1 MSGLSPLAS
10 HDMWHTDSL
19 IKPPVMRHIKHSE
32 SMPDGIIYIII
43 NQATLNKDN
52 SYYDSSLSHSR
63 LDSILK
69 MCCETVF
76 FCTLDGL
83 IL

>member
-1 MSGLSPLAS
+1 
-10 HDMWHTDSL
+10 
-19 IKPPVMRHIKHSE
+19 
-32 SMPDGIIYIII
+32 MPDGIIYIII

-63 LDSILK
+63 FDSILK